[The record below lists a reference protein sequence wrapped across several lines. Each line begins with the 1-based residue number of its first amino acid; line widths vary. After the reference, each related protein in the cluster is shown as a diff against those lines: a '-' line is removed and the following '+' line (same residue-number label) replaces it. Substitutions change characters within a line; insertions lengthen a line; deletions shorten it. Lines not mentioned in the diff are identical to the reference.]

1 MSTQPDVDGLIRET
15 RRYEFADGL
24 VELQMGVLLTIMGA
38 LSQLV
43 FSPKLIHL
51 SLSLSQ
57 TLGSWARWLTVLI
70 VLLPTLAAFG
80 TRHIVKYVRR
90 RWLWR
95 TSGFVEPLPS
105 AVPRKALTFATATVV
120 VSVAV
125 AFALSRAGWGE
136 PMLPL
141 RVLVASV
148 GWAQGITMI
157 GVGRTT
163 GLAHYAWLGIVGG
176 SASTSFLFL
185 HLTFGQAWLAFCL
198 LWGLAFTAS
207 GLFSLRCALL
217 RLREAN
223 QDG

>member
-1 MSTQPDVDGLIRET
+1 MSTLPDVDGLIRRT

-24 VELQMGVLLTIMGA
+24 VELQVGVLLALVGA
-38 LSQLV
+38 LSHLV

-70 VLLPTLAAFG
+70 VLLPTLVAFG
-80 TRHIVKYVRR
+80 THHVIKYVRR

-95 TSGFVEPLPS
+95 TSGFVEPLSS
-105 AVPRKALTFATATVV
+105 AVPRRALVLATALVV
-120 VSVAV
+120 ISTGV

-141 RVLVASV
+141 RMLVASV
-148 GWAQGITMI
+148 GWAQGIVMFA
-157 GVGRTT
+157 VGRAT

-176 SASTSFLFL
+176 LASTPFLFL
-185 HLTFGQAWLAFCL
+185 HLAFGQTWLAFCL

-207 GLFSLRCALL
+207 GLFSLRRALL
-217 RLREAN
+217 RLRKAN
-223 QDG
+223 EDG